1 MSHLEHLDVHDNKIR
16 GELPEFISQIS
27 NLHILNLR
35 NTTLQGS
42 IPNGIFKLSRLQI
55 LDLSNNHLVGNIS
68 PKFGNFAGMIEISN
82 EFSSLPDIVTISI
95 ELHYLIVIWKK
106 SKRSLSTH
114 NLHLY
119 SLLDLSMNKLF
130 GEIPASLGRL
140 KDLKLLNISHNILSG
155 KVPISLGDLESLESL
170 DLSHNKLSGL
180 IPQSLAKLQ
189 ELSILDVS
197 NNELTG
203 KIPIG
208 GQMDTMNDPN
218 SFANN
223 SGLCGMQIQVPCAEE
238 LSPTESPK
246 DESKETLF
254 LWKGVGIGYSFG
266 FFIAV
271 GILYH
276 IGYFVPE
283 PLPNHRNQRIR

>member
-1 MSHLEHLDVHDNKIR
+1 MSKLEHLDIHDNKITS
-16 GELPEFISQIS
+16 ELPEFISQIS
-27 NLHILNLR
+27 TLQVLNLR

-42 IPNGIFKLSRLQI
+42 IPNGIFKLSGLQI

-68 PKFGNFAGMIEISN
+68 PKFGNFAGMIETSN
-82 EFSSLPDIVTISI
+82 EFSPLLDIVTISI
-95 ELHYLIVIWKK
+95 ELHYHIVIWKK
-106 SKRSLSTH
+106 SKQSLSTH
-114 NLHLY
+114 NLQLY

-130 GEIPASLGRL
+130 GEIPASLGKL
-140 KDLKLLNISHNILSG
+140 KDLKLLNISHNILTG
-155 KVPISLGDLESLESL
+155 KVPVSLGDLESLES
-170 DLSHNKLSGL
+170 K
-180 IPQSLAKLQ
+180 
-189 ELSILDVS
+189 ILV
-197 NNELTG
+197 
-203 KIPIG
+203 G

-218 SFANN
+218 FFANN

-238 LSPTESPK
+238 LSPTKSPK

-266 FFIAV
+266 FFIVV

-283 PLPNHRNQRIR
+283 PLPNHRSQRIR